1 MENNQKFEQPL
12 SLTQQPPLLKPLT
25 TQMTR
30 AAVVLTEVE
39 EKRKCHTRYQKG
51 GANKGVVATGMKL
64 SSRSTPDS
72 QGESRVKTEPGQ
84 QARLE
89 FQREFSRV
97 QSEGRRGF
105 FEAGAVHSYI
115 YPCLLVCVCTYTHAH
130 TDVCLCIYD
139 LTDKD
144 VIFFSIIFVLGT
156 VYTKL
161 VRARMGELIV
171 YSCCLF

>member
-12 SLTQQPPLLKPLT
+12 SLTLPHPVAPSPEASSHHLDDSSCCGPE
-25 TQMTR
+25 
-30 AAVVLTEVE
+30 EVE
-39 EKRKCHTRYQKG
+39 EKRKCHTCYQKG

-64 SSRSTPDS
+64 SHWSTPDS
-72 QGESRVKTEPGQ
+72 QGESRVKMEPGQ

-115 YPCLLVCVCTYTHAH
+115 YIHVCWSVYAH
-130 TDVCLCIYD
+130 IHMHTQMYACIYM
-139 LTDKD
+139 
-144 VIFFSIIFVLGT
+144 IQ
-156 VYTKL
+156 
-161 VRARMGELIV
+161 LIKM
-171 YSCCLF
+171 